1 MGSEKLL
8 VLNDQRYTVIANEVL
23 KSKMEMTLIEAKL
36 LRLLV
41 TQVAKEDKDLKTYT
55 VNITQLARFLQIPK
69 NNLYRDIKTLIRRLM
84 KRDICIH
91 NKDGWTVFLWL
102 QQASYNDKTHMIT
115 LMLSEQ
121 IKPFVLDLNKWF
133 TQYKLSEILY
143 LDSFYAIRLY
153 ELLQCFLGESYFKK
167 EVFEISILKLREY
180 FACESKYKTT
190 RDFLIKTVSIAI
202 REINAK
208 TELSVES
215 EYIKQKNKIV
225 SVKFTVMP
233 NFEVIK
239 KNREKQLQQKSTDI

>member
-1 MGSEKLL
+1 MENEKLL

-23 KSKMEMTLIEAKL
+23 KGKMEMTLTEAKL
-36 LRLLV
+36 LRLLI

-55 VNITQLARFLQIPK
+55 VNITQLARFMQIRK
-69 NNLYRDIKTLIRRLM
+69 NNLYRDIEDLISNLM
-84 KRDICIH
+84 DRKICIRDGKSW
-91 NKDGWTVFLWL
+91 NKFYWL
-102 QQASYNDKTHMIT
+102 QQAIYNDKTHMVT

>member
-69 NNLYRDIKTLIRRLM
+69 SNLYRDIKTLIRRLM

-167 EVFEISILKLREY
+167 EVFEISILKLREH

-190 RDFLIKTVSIAI
+190 RDFLIKTVFIAI

-208 TELSVES
+208 TELFVES

-239 KNREKQLQQKSTDI
+239 KNREKQLQQKSIDI

>member
-133 TQYKLSEILY
+133 TQYKLADILY

>member
-69 NNLYRDIKTLIRRLM
+69 NDLYRDIKTLIRRLM

-180 FACESKYKTT
+180 FACENKYKTT
-190 RDFLIKTVSIAI
+190 RDFLIKTVFIAI

-239 KNREKQLQQKSTDI
+239 KNREKQLQQKSIDI